1 MYYDSAMWS
10 IVLPV
15 AKKTGN
21 VKNDHP
27 IIPAPVHGKVC
38 AQCRG
43 CGYRAAHCTM
53 KPAMEFL
60 LPGYWLSFHHSLAY
74 LSGGRFYEENG
85 NFFTM

>member
-21 VKNDHP
+21 IKNDHP

-53 KPAMEFL
+53 
-60 LPGYWLSFHHSLAY
+60 
-74 LSGGRFYEENG
+74 
-85 NFFTM
+85 